1 MSLIKTT
8 QKKYTGAF
16 GATEVAFTPKA
27 QRKLEFDVRNCPHCG
42 VHHASL
48 DGELRADGRVIVR
61 CPALG
66 GKPIELIVKLFLH
79 VP

>member
-1 MSLIKTT
+1 M
-8 QKKYTGAF
+8 QVQPKYSGAF
-16 GATEVAFTPKA
+16 GKTELGLTPQA
-27 QRKLEFDVRNCPHCG
+27 ARALTLDVKNCPHCG

-48 DGELRADGRVIVR
+48 SVEVLGNGRFLAR

-66 GKPIELIVKLFLH
+66 GARLEVILKLFLH